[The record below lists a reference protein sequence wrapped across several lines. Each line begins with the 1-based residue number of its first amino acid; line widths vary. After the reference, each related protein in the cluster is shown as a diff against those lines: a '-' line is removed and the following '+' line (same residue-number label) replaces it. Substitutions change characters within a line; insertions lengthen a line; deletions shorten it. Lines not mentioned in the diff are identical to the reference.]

1 MDFTDHSKANTTIVT
16 TSGQHMCHL
25 FLCTYQQHPAHS
37 VFTARSQ
44 ISPSLL
50 CCEYETVERTEE
62 KNKSL
67 TGASKTRCQKQA
79 KAFYLHTSSSAQ
91 GCQFGRGRPGL
102 NYTLHTAA
110 DERKG
115 EVQHTCW
122 KLLIEGKCV
131 PACCGDLCQVIPTRD
146 GRHSWDH
153 PEKREEQG
161 EAWTDRKIDGILSAA
176 TSPACTAIQIMAG
189 CFLNPVKKRLH
200 VLPRDCISA
209 MFS

>member
-50 CCEYETVERTEE
+50 CCEIETVERTEE
-62 KNKSL
+62 KEEFDRSIKNKPKHFIC
-67 TGASKTRCQKQA
+67 THPAQPRGAS
-79 KAFYLHTSSSAQ
+79 L
-91 GCQFGRGRPGL
+91 GGLRPGL

-110 DERKG
+110 DERTG

-153 PEKREEQG
+153 PEKREEQS

-176 TSPACTAIQIMAG
+176 TSPTCTAI
-189 CFLNPVKKRLH
+189 
-200 VLPRDCISA
+200 
-209 MFS
+209 

>member
-50 CCEYETVERTEE
+50 CCEIETVERTEE
-62 KNKSL
+62 KEEFDRSIKNKM
-67 TGASKTRCQKQA
+67 SKTSQSILFAHIQ
-79 KAFYLHTSSSAQ
+79 LSLEVPVWE
-91 GCQFGRGRPGL
+91 GLGRDWI
-102 NYTLHTAA
+102 TLYILLQMK
-110 DERKG
+110 ERG

-176 TSPACTAIQIMAG
+176 TSPTCTAI
-189 CFLNPVKKRLH
+189 
-200 VLPRDCISA
+200 
-209 MFS
+209 